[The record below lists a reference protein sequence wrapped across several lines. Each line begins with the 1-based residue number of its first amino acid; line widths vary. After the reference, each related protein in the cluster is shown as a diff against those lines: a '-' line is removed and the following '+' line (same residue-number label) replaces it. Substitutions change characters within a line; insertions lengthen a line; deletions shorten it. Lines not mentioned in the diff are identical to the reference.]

1 MAFLATWHNFV
12 ETRFEF
18 GKFLKYAQANAE
30 RLDGEDTHNESSDKD
45 LSDMESPGAKDVWL
59 RA

>member
-30 RLDGEDTHNESSDKD
+30 GLDGEDTPSVSSDRD
-45 LSDMESPGAKDVWL
+45 LFDMESPEAKNGWL